1 MRLHVASR
9 LPRQPCRSAG
19 HAVSA
24 LHLPSEGVWR
34 PCLLHEVALGCG
46 RYHLSLF
53 YTEKEIGMAY
63 SWITAGTALSQV
75 LPRPWRRVV
84 TML

>member
-1 MRLHVASR
+1 MAAMAERGSCSVCAESLTRASGS
-9 LPRQPCRSAG
+9 PACCMT
-19 HAVSA
+19 
-24 LHLPSEGVWR
+24 WR
-34 PCLLHEVALGCG
+34 LGCG

-75 LPRPWRRVV
+75 LPMALASCCHHAVIRHACLRP
-84 TML
+84 

>member
-1 MRLHVASR
+1 MLCLCCIHDK
-9 LPRQPCRSAG
+9 
-19 HAVSA
+19 
-24 LHLPSEGVWR
+24 GVWQ

-75 LPRPWRRVV
+75 LLQPWRHCCDWACMPQAPR
-84 TML
+84 TDSS